1 MNPLRR
7 LAALPL
13 ALVLFWTMVV
23 APWAMAR
30 CEHACGETR
39 WHALGGPCSDDD
51 EHCGDHA
58 CVDEKHADD
67 DKTGRAGVPPACSP
81 FKADTASQPDQTPTL
96 KAPAPVDF
104 IPVYPVS
111 FVVADAAGEP
121 LLAPCANAPPT
132 APPRETHGR
141 GALPLL
147 I

>member
-7 LAALPL
+7 IAALPL

-23 APWAMAR
+23 APWTMAR

-39 WHALGGPCSDDD
+39 WHALGGLCSDEDKCCD
-51 EHCGDHA
+51 CGHDHR
-58 CVDEKHADD
+58 DADG
-67 DKTGRAGVPPACSP
+67 KTGSAGDSPACSP
-81 FKADTASQPDQTPTL
+81 FKADSAPQPDHMPALKTP
-96 KAPAPVDF
+96 PPVDF

-111 FVVADAAGEP
+111 FVSVIAIGEP
-121 LLAPCANAPPT
+121 LLAPCANAPPDI
-132 APPRETHGR
+132 PPKETHGR